1 MVLYDANIKFKDGK
15 TVAFCVDEY
24 EKQSIMK
31 GFIEAKNE
39 DKAKVLMVEENKE
52 ANLGMVLIDLSTV
65 SCIEFSSS
73 YETEG

>member
-15 TVAFCVDEY
+15 TVTFCVDEY

-39 DKAKVLMVEENKE
+39 EKQK
-52 ANLGMVLIDLSTV
+52 
-65 SCIEFSSS
+65 
-73 YETEG
+73 Y